1 MNDYCKLPLTDPRF
15 SYTPSHMQ
23 TPEKLAETFRRHEPI
38 RVSQAYGDDYDLTE
52 RTAHLD
58 MVGEFAK

>member
-1 MNDYCKLPLTDPRF
+1 MNEYCKLPLTDPRF

-38 RVSQAYGDDYDLTE
+38 RVSPIRDDYENVQSFDWLE
-52 RTAHLD
+52 P
-58 MVGEFAK
+58 GGFK